1 MSMDSWAR
9 LSIYESTDLV
19 KALFHKRHSRKLNSG
34 KAQEI
39 VSALA
44 QGREYFIAA
53 ADAGLLVR
61 PVLQYYG
68 VLALSRG
75 LILLLSPNL
84 RETSLP
90 QAHGLSSSGWGES
103 LSQSKPG
110 DLSVAITKGTFL
122 SLMEETGNFD
132 TPWVFTGPYPS
143 KLILARSYPTSF
155 RADTRITFEEVLSR
169 TPELREIFEKT
180 FQKCASNYRSF
191 IFTIDPAALTDIDIF
206 PGAHSFPEENILRQQ
221 LAIPG
226 NVEITHT
233 YQHNFVHTNG
243 HHRYRLQHPTDSSW
257 IDMLP
262 QFENTSDTDSALIA
276 PFQNDIHISK
286 IGRYFLLAFFLG
298 TLSRYHPTY
307 WLGMMQGQQ
316 NGDFIMPAIR
326 EVMNIVQDNYCSL
339 IIRELEGLS

>member
-1 MSMDSWAR
+1 MDSWAR
-9 LSIYESTDLV
+9 LSLYESTDLV
-19 KALFHKRHSRKLNSG
+19 KALFNKRHSRALNTG

-44 QGREYFIAA
+44 QGREYFTAA

-90 QAHGLSSSGWGES
+90 QAHGLSSNGWGEK
-103 LSQSKPG
+103 LSIKQPG
-110 DLSVAITKGTFL
+110 ELSVAVNNGTFL
-122 SLMEETGNFD
+122 SLMEHTGNFE
-132 TPWVFTGPYPS
+132 TPWVYTGPYPS
-143 KLILARSYPTSF
+143 KLILARSYPTASL
-155 RADTRITFEEVLSR
+155 AEIRITFEEVLSR

-180 FQKCASNYRSF
+180 FQKSASNYRSF
-191 IFTIDPAALTDIDIF
+191 MFSIGNAHTDIDIF
-206 PGAHSFPEENILRQQ
+206 PGTYGLPEEAILRKQ
-221 LAIPG
+221 LAIPTSL
-226 NVEITHT
+226 EITHT
-233 YQHNFVHTNG
+233 YSHNFVHTDG
-243 HHRYRLQHPTDSSW
+243 HSRYRLPHPTDSSW
-257 IDMLP
+257 LELLP
-262 QFENTSDTDSALIA
+262 QFENISEAHSALIA
-276 PFQNDIHISK
+276 PFRDDIHISK

-298 TLSRYHPTY
+298 TLSRYHPAH

-326 EVMNIVQDNYCSL
+326 EVMNIIQANYCAL

>member
-1 MSMDSWAR
+1 MDSWTR
-9 LSIYESTDLV
+9 LSLYESTDLV
-19 KALFHKRHSRKLNSG
+19 KSLFKKRHSRALNSG

-90 QAHGLSSSGWGES
+90 QAHGLSSSGWGDC
-103 LSQSKPG
+103 LSQKQPG
-110 DLSVAITKGTFL
+110 ELTVTVNKGTFL
-122 SLMEETGNFD
+122 SLMEHTENFE
-132 TPWVFTGPYPS
+132 TPWVYTGPHPS
-143 KLILARSYPTSF
+143 KIILARSYPTKTINSTKF
-155 RADTRITFEEVLSR
+155 TFEEVLSR

-180 FQKCASNYRSF
+180 FQKNASNYNAF
-191 IFTIDPAALTDIDIF
+191 IFTLGGHVTYIDIF
-206 PGAHSFPEENILRQQ
+206 PGTHELPKEETLRQQ
-221 LAIPG
+221 LAIPD
-226 NVEITHT
+226 NVKIEHA
-233 YQHNFVHTNG
+233 YEHSFVHTTG
-243 HHRYRLQHPTDSSW
+243 HYNYTLSHTRNASW
-257 IDMLP
+257 MELLP
-262 QFENTSDTDSALIA
+262 QLENTSSTQTALIA
-276 PFQNDIHISK
+276 PFQNDTHISK

-326 EVMNIVQDNYCSL
+326 EVMNIIQQNYCSL
-339 IIRELEGLS
+339 IIGELEGLSS

>member
-1 MSMDSWAR
+1 MDSWAR
-9 LSIYESTDLV
+9 LSLYESTDLV
-19 KALFHKRHSRKLNSG
+19 KSLFHKRHSRTLNTG

-44 QGREYFIAA
+44 QGREYFTAA

-84 RETSLP
+84 RETALP
-90 QAHGLSSSGWGES
+90 QAHGLSSSGWGAN
-103 LSQSKPG
+103 LSDKKPG
-110 DLSVAITKGTFL
+110 ELSVAVNKGTFL
-122 SLMEETGNFD
+122 SLMEHTGNFD
-132 TPWVFTGPYPS
+132 TPWVYTGPYPS
-143 KLILARSYPTSF
+143 KLILARSYPTTSL
-155 RADTRITFEEVLSR
+155 ADIRITFEDVLSR

-180 FQKCASNYRSF
+180 FQKSASNYRSF
-191 IFTIDPAALTDIDIF
+191 MFTIGDALTDIDVF
-206 PGAHSFPEENILRQQ
+206 PGVHGLPDEATLRQQ
-221 LAIPG
+221 LTIPTS
-226 NVEITHT
+226 VEIVHT
-233 YQHNFVHTNG
+233 LHHNFVYTDG
-243 HHRYRLQHPTDSSW
+243 HYRYRLIHPTDSSW
-257 IDMLP
+257 IEFLP
-262 QFENTSDTDSALIA
+262 QFENVSETYSALIS
-276 PFQNDIHISK
+276 PFQNNIHISK

-298 TLSRYHPTY
+298 TLSRYHPTH

-326 EVMNIVQDNYCSL
+326 EVMNIVQANYCTL